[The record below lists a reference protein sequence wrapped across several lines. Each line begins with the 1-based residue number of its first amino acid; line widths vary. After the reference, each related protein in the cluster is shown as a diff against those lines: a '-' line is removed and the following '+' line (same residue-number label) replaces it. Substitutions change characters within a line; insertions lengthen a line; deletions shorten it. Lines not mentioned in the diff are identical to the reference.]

1 MASLTSSFVC
11 IYILYYFVSR
21 LVLCCWLRFICSC
34 TDILI
39 QFFKGLN
46 ITADQKKVL
55 RKACYSFYDAA
66 AELLQSEHSVRVSA
80 FVDTQTLIYI
90 LSSPLF
96 GSLNSIK
103 SCTPI
108 VCPLWL
114 LINFVSWQSLRL
126 MEHENS
132 KILNAKGELSDENI
146 ASYEKLRKSY
156 DHLYRNISS
165 WVVLFTFDYFITCLL
180 NLFLVYIGLI
190 YSWNTMNP
198 SLMFTCVAAHAYID
212 PLLACMYMLKGLI

>member
-1 MASLTSSFVC
+1 MRREPRCTSWFCVADTAFQYEVC
-11 IYILYYFVSR
+11 LPYFYAV
-21 LVLCCWLRFICSC
+21 
-34 TDILI
+34 
-39 QFFKGLN
+39 N
-46 ITADQKKVL
+46 
-55 RKACYSFYDAA
+55 
-66 AELLQSEHSVRVSA
+66 SVRVSA

-156 DHLYRNISS
+156 DHLYRNVAS
-165 WVVLFTFDYFITCLL
+165 WVVLLTFDYFITCLL
-180 NLFLVYIGLI
+180 NLFLCIL
-190 YSWNTMNP
+190 T
-198 SLMFTCVAAHAYID
+198 
-212 PLLACMYMLKGLI
+212 